1 MSELV
6 EVNGVELCV
15 EGIGD
20 RSDPAILLV
29 MGASGS
35 MDWWEDEFCER
46 LAAGSRFVIRYDQR
60 DTGRSVT
67 YEPGAPGYTGD
78 DLIADVLG
86 VLDAFGLA
94 RAHLVGISAGGAI
107 AQIVALDNPERI
119 ASLTLISTSPSGGD
133 PDLPGM
139 SGAAAARFAD
149 VPVPDWSDRAAA
161 IDYGVHL
168 ARVSAAR
175 SRPFDE
181 AAMRALL
188 GRVYDRTRNMESS
201 MKNHYT
207 LEGGERWRERLAELR
222 VPTLVM
228 HGDEDPLFPPAH
240 GVALANEIPGATL
253 IELEGMGHELP
264 ERVWDVVIPAIL
276 EHTSE
281 N

>member
-29 MGASGS
+29 MGVTGS

-60 DTGRSVT
+60 DTGQSVS
-67 YEPGAPGYTGD
+67 YEAGAPGYAGD

-94 RAHLVGISAGGAI
+94 RAHLVGISAGGAT
-107 AQIVALDNPERI
+107 AQIVALDNPDRV

-133 PDLPGM
+133 ADLPGM
-139 SGAAAARFAD
+139 SEETGARFAEM
-149 VPVPDWSDRAAA
+149 PEPDWSDRAAA
-161 IDYGVHL
+161 IDHGVHL

-175 SRPFDE
+175 SQPFDE

-188 GRVYDRTRNMESS
+188 GRVYDRTRNMASS
-201 MKNHYT
+201 MTNHHT

-222 VPTLVM
+222 IPTLVM
-228 HGDEDPLFPPAH
+228 HGDEDPLFPHEH
-240 GVALANEIPGATL
+240 GVALANEIPGAALLT
-253 IELEGMGHELP
+253 LEGMGHELP

-276 EHTSE
+276 EHTSG